1 LHCEKTLH
9 AYRIP
14 DAGQQANQYFY
25 NCHLYGRSKLGE
37 NFLVNLALFSGET
50 INFSATIRSKD
61 KAVRDIIHRQLQA
74 QNLQELA

>member
-1 LHCEKTLH
+1 MMLIFPINPEG
-9 AYRIP
+9 III
-14 DAGQQANQYFY
+14 
-25 NCHLYGRSKLGE
+25 GE
-37 NFLVNLALFSGET
+37 NFLVTLALFSGET